1 MNKQLSIIIPTLN
14 EEQGLQSLLEYIKS
28 ALRYPE
34 KAEIIISDGGSSDR
48 TTAVAT
54 KEGVRVVHCERPG
67 RSIQMNEGAAT
78 STGEILYFLHADS
91 YPPKGFD
98 GDIYDAL
105 NRDYMCGCYRLR
117 FDDSHRLLNF
127 FSWCTRLNVDL
138 FRFGDQSLFIRRASF
153 EEIGGFREELI
164 VMEDQEIIRR
174 IRRHSLSFILLK
186 GEVVTSAR
194 KYRVNGVIRLQTIFT
209 LITIL
214 WYLGAGQDVLKH
226 LYSELIQWR

>member
-1 MNKQLSIIIPTLN
+1 MKKKLSIIIPTLN
-14 EEQGLQSLLEYIKS
+14 EEQGLESLLGYIKS

-34 KAEIIISDGGSSDR
+34 RTEIIISDGGSSDR
-48 TTAVAT
+48 TTKIAT
-54 KEGVRVVHCERPG
+54 KAGVRVVHCNQRG
-67 RSIQMNEGAAT
+67 RSIQMNEGAAS
-78 STGEILYFLHADS
+78 STGEVLYFLHADS
-91 YPPKGFD
+91 YPPNAFD
-98 GDIYDAL
+98 GDIYNAL
-105 NRDYMCGCYRLR
+105 NRDYVCGCYRLR

-127 FSWCTRLNVDL
+127 FSWCTRFNVDF
-138 FRFGDQSLFIRRASF
+138 FRFGDQSLFIRKTSF

-194 KYRVNGVIRLQTIFT
+194 KYRANGVIRLQTIFT

-214 WYLGAGQDVLKH
+214 WYLGAGQDVLRD
-226 LYSELIQWR
+226 LYSKLIQWR